1 MEPLSF
7 TTAEITAWIGGF
19 YWPLVRV
26 SGLMAIAPIIG
37 GKQVPV
43 RIRVGLAVLFT
54 LVILPFTGTT
64 PVVEPL
70 SAEGVLI
77 TAQQFLI
84 GVAMGFML
92 QLIFNAVALAG
103 ENIAMTMGLGFA
115 VMSDP
120 QNGVQVPV
128 VGQFFMI
135 MATLLFL
142 ALNGHHAA
150 LEMMA
155 ASFDY
160 MPVATIGLGSEVLW
174 QLLEW
179 FGVLF
184 RGAVS
189 IALPAV
195 AALLTVNLVMG
206 VMTKAAPQLNI
217 FSVGFPVTMTV
228 GFVVILVSLP
238 SFLPIF
244 ENLLSDTF
252 DVIATLFTGR
262 Q

>member
-1 MEPLSF
+1 MVNLNYTVP
-7 TTAEITAWIGGF
+7 EITAWVGGF

-26 SGLMAIAPIIG
+26 AGLMAIAPIIG
-37 GKQVPV
+37 GPQVPV
-43 RIRVGLAVLFT
+43 RIRAGLALMVT
-54 LVILPFTGTT
+54 LTILPFTGAA
-64 PVVEPL
+64 PAINPL

-77 TAQQFLI
+77 TATQILI

-92 QLIFNAVALAG
+92 MIVFHAITLAG

-115 VMSDP
+115 VMQDP

-128 VGQFFMI
+128 VSQFYMI

-142 ALNGHHAA
+142 ALNGHHAT
-150 LEMMA
+150 LEMLVTSFEYLPI
-155 ASFDY
+155 ASVVGPD
-160 MPVATIGLGSEVLW
+160 MLW
-174 QLLEW
+174 HLLEW
-179 FGVLF
+179 AGLLF

-189 IALPAV
+189 IALPAI

-206 VMTKAAPQLNI
+206 VMTRAAPQMNI

-228 GFVVILVSLP
+228 GFVVILVTLP
-238 SFLPIF
+238 GFFPVF
-244 ENLLSDTF
+244 ENLLSDAFAGITTF
-252 DVIATLFTGR
+252 LVRG

>member
-1 MEPLSF
+1 MNF
-7 TTAEITAWIGGF
+7 TTAEITAWIGSF

-26 SGLMAIAPIIG
+26 AGLMSIAPIIG

-43 RIRVGLAVLFT
+43 RIRVGLAVLVT
-54 LVILPFTGTT
+54 LIILPFTGNA
-64 PVVEPL
+64 PAIEPL
-70 SAEGVLI
+70 SADGVLI

-92 QLIFNAVALAG
+92 QLIFNAIALAG

-150 LEMMA
+150 LQMMA
-155 ASFDY
+155 NSFDY
-160 MPVATIGLGSEVLW
+160 LPIAPIGLGSDGLW
-174 QLLEW
+174 QLLAW
-179 FGVLF
+179 AGVLF
-184 RGAVS
+184 QGAVM

-206 VMTKAAPQLNI
+206 VMTRAAPQLNI

-228 GFVVILVSLP
+228 GFVVILVALP
-238 SFLPIF
+238 GFLPIF
-244 ENLLSDTF
+244 ENLLADTF
-252 DVIATLFTGR
+252 TAISALFTGGR
-262 Q
+262 

>member
-1 MEPLSF
+1 MEPLTY

-26 SGLMAIAPIIG
+26 AGLMSIAPIIG
-37 GKQVPV
+37 GKQVPM
-43 RIRVGLAVLFT
+43 RIRVGLAVLVTF
-54 LVILPFTGTT
+54 VILPFTGTT
-64 PVVEPL
+64 PAVEPL
-70 SAEGVLI
+70 SADGVLI
-77 TAQQFLI
+77 TGQQFLI

-120 QNGVQVPV
+120 QNGIQVPV

-150 LEMMA
+150 LQMVA
-155 ASFDY
+155 DSFHY
-160 MPVATIGLGSEVLW
+160 LPVATIGMGSEVLW

-179 FGVLF
+179 AGVLF

-195 AALLTVNLVMG
+195 TALLTVNLVMG
-206 VMTKAAPQLNI
+206 VMTRAAPQLNI

-238 SFLPIF
+238 VFMPIF
-244 ENLLSDTF
+244 ERLMSDTF
-252 DVIATLFTGR
+252 GTIATLFTGG